1 MSNELYTLT
10 AVTDRLGAH
19 AYGQFLESQPT
30 GDFLQTLAWGRVKSL
45 TGWRSEPLVL
55 QDRDGRIVLSA
66 LLLSRRLPGLPL
78 RLFYAPRGP
87 VLDWGQAPEQL
98 EAILRAFTAEVRRL
112 GRRRR
117 SILLKCDPALPA
129 GNDHARQALAAA
141 GFRSAVAGLSFEG
154 VQPRFVYEIDIR
166 RDVGELLAAFGSKH
180 RYNIRLAGR
189 RGVTVRPAAGEQDM
203 AAFYR
208 LLEVTAER
216 DRFGIRTYRYYEAI
230 WREVVTAGGAELFL
244 AERDGTLLSG
254 ALVFMLGSRA
264 WYVYGASSDEG
275 RNLMPNY
282 ALHWEIMLWLKG
294 RGFAI
299 YDMRG
304 ISGDLTPGSR
314 LYGLYRFKKGFSGR
328 VVEYAGE
335 YDLPLFAPLY
345 WAARAGVPAF
355 RWLMKTIQFSRRR
368 ARAGAGE
375 VAPEQGDTD
384 PTETDDRMQPSKPA
398 PPPQPEPPSGVTT

>member
-19 AYGQFLESQPT
+19 AYEQFLESQPA

-45 TGWRSEPLVL
+45 TGWQSEPLVL

-87 VLDWGQAPEQL
+87 VLDWDQAPEQL
-98 EAILRAFTAEVRRL
+98 EAILRAFAAETRRL
-112 GRRRR
+112 GRHHR
-117 SILLKCDPALPA
+117 SILVKCDPALPI

-141 GFRSAVAGLSFEG
+141 GFRSAGAGLSFEG
-154 VQPRFVYEIDIR
+154 VQPRFVYEIDIG
-166 RDVGELLAAFGSKH
+166 RDSGELLAAFGSKH

-189 RGVTVRPAAGEQDM
+189 RGVTVRPAAGEHDM

-216 DRFGIRTYRYYEAI
+216 DGFGIRTYEYYEAI
-230 WREVVTAGGAELFL
+230 WREVVTTGGAQLFL
-244 AERDGTLLSG
+244 AEHDGKLLSG
-254 ALVFMLGSRA
+254 ALVFLLGRRG
-264 WYVYGASSDEG
+264 WYVYGASSNEG

-282 ALHWEIMLWLKG
+282 ALHWEIMLWLKE
-294 RGFAI
+294 RDFAI

-368 ARAGAGE
+368 ARGRSGAVASADDDAG
-375 VAPEQGDTD
+375 P
-384 PTETDDRMQPSKPA
+384 PETDDPAQPPKPA
-398 PPPQPEPPSGVTT
+398 PPSQSQPPSGVTT